1 MRTLMIVLLAV
12 LSITPAYADG
22 DRGGWGRHGGWE
34 HREGGWRHE
43 GGGGGFWIL
52 PALVTGA
59 VIYEATRPRTVYV
72 EPAPV
77 PPVVVA
83 PAPQA
88 ASTWYYCP
96 TSRAYYPYV
105 ATCASQWQMV
115 PAVPPAP

>member
-1 MRTLMIVLLAV
+1 MLMIVLLAA

-22 DRGGWGRHGGWE
+22 DRGGWGHGHGGWE

-43 GGGGGFWIL
+43 GGWGGFWIL

-59 VIYEATRPRTVYV
+59 VIYDATRPRTVYV

-88 ASTWYYCP
+88 AATWYYCP
-96 TSRAYYPYV
+96 TSSAYYPYV
-105 ATCASQWQMV
+105 ATCASEWQKV
-115 PAVPPAP
+115 PAIPPAP